1 MSAEDLLCARR
12 PPCVCCEPAAGT
24 PGTPFS
30 GDPASPL
37 ASRAPQRLPPDP
49 ASRVWRREPTPSLHE
64 AALVLGRLG
73 PGCAAPRQGSQ
84 RHPVPSTASPGG
96 PPGRPPGRRA
106 GEARLTYHRGAVEHR
121 PARGTLAAVTS
132 AASVRRR
139 KPPVPIATAA
149 TTRWPPGPQNLTP
162 AGTSARVGPRAQRPP
177 RRVPEPRRPEDP
189 GPRWRGLIGSSPLG
203 RGGGP
208 GEGCCAQLLFLLLP
222 PLIQLLTEKGGSAA
236 ALCHALTVIYLKR
249 IKLQLPAIRFA

>member
-73 PGCAAPRQGSQ
+73 PGRAAPRQGSQ

-132 AASVRRR
+132 AASVRHR

-162 AGTSARVGPRAQRPP
+162 AGTSARVGPLGP
-177 RRVPEPRRPEDP
+177 RRAPGSATSAPSPGTAATGGSRPAVARPDWQFP
-189 GPRWRGLIGSSPLG
+189 PWKGRGPRGGLLCTIAVFTPATINSTID
-203 RGGGP
+203 RERRVHGGFVSRTH
-208 GEGCCAQLLFLLLP
+208 CNLL
-222 PLIQLLTEKGGSAA
+222 EKN
-236 ALCHALTVIYLKR
+236 
-249 IKLQLPAIRFA
+249 